1 MIDVSKL
8 SGDTVKFGATVTVV
22 DEDTEKKQVWQ
33 IVGEPEADAEEPVM
47 GPLTSEEAAV
57 EAVIESVAVA
67 EAPVE
72 AFNADAPDAEPRV
85 SWEAESEEWEPVAA
99 EELLTDEEAFVAEP
113 AAELDQPSAENENE
127 NEDAEPWF
135 VADVQEP
142 AAPAEPAAPQTDT
155 WSGRAIGS

>member
-1 MIDVSKL
+1 VE
-8 SGDTVKFGATVTVV
+8 VV
-22 DEDTEKKQVWQ
+22 VEAEP
-33 IVGEPEADAEEPVM
+33 IVAEVIEESVLEAHSAGEPEADAEEPVM
-47 GPLTSEEAAV
+47 GPLTAEEASV
-57 EAVIESVAVA
+57 EAVVEA
-67 EAPVE
+67 APVE
-72 AFNADAPDAEPRV
+72 AFNADAPDAEPRI

-113 AAELDQPSAENENE
+113 ASEVDQPSAETE